1 MARERQLVIYTDL
14 DGTLLD
20 AETYAYEAA
29 RPALEAIRRHRAL
42 LVLCSSK
49 TRAEMEPLVSAL
61 GLRAPF
67 IVENGGA
74 IYLPREEFAA
84 WVPEAEPYGVWVRL
98 VLGVPR
104 ARLRVCLADL
114 KRRLP
119 VPIVSW
125 SDLAPE
131 AIAEECGL
139 SLEAAQRAMQREFDE
154 PFRVASDDP
163 EVLSRMA
170 VIVAEY
176 GLRLTCGG
184 RYFHLMGASDKG
196 RAVRALADV
205 LRRQFGA
212 IFTVGIG
219 DSENDAPML
228 AEVDLPIL
236 VRRPSGEP
244 DPRVRHLV
252 PHARI
257 TSGIGPVG
265 WNEAVLGLLAE
276 EQGNDGAISRT

>member
-1 MARERQLVIYTDL
+1 MRSGTGDRRLVIYTDL

-49 TRAEMEPLVSAL
+49 TRAEMAPLVSAL

-84 WVPEAEPYGVWVRL
+84 WVPTAEPCGAWMRL

-104 ARLRVCLADL
+104 ARLQECLVEL

-163 EVLSRMA
+163 ELLSRMA
-170 VIVAEY
+170 AIVAEH
-176 GLRLTCGG
+176 GLRLARGG

-196 RAVRALADV
+196 RAVRALAEI
-205 LRRQFGA
+205 LRRRFGA

-244 DPRVRHLV
+244 DPAVLRLI
-252 PHARI
+252 PHARV
-257 TSGIGPVG
+257 TSAVGPIG
-265 WNEAVLGLLAE
+265 WNEAVLDLLAGE
-276 EQGNDGAISRT
+276 ARR